1 MNIRNPPILANT
13 HLKTASVFQGFTY
26 AHIAPQ
32 NSPFHALA
40 WPVSDAET
48 DRFKKAGST
57 FCNKLNARRLAGMA
71 LMAIFYVKTRVRDK
85 DFREFGKKCNT
96 LPAACHLETHT
107 HCNAHTLSQLWPG
120 L

>member
-1 MNIRNPPILANT
+1 
-13 HLKTASVFQGFTY
+13 
-26 AHIAPQ
+26 
-32 NSPFHALA
+32 
-40 WPVSDAET
+40 
-48 DRFKKAGST
+48 
-57 FCNKLNARRLAGMA
+57 MA